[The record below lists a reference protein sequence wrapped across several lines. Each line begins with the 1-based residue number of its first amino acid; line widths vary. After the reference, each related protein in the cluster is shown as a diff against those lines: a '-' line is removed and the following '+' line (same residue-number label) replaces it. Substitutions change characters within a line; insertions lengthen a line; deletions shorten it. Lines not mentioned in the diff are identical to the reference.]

1 MPRPPV
7 ATSPAIDA
15 VLTTWPGSFCAI
27 MRGRNTSR
35 PWITPQRF
43 TASAHCQSR
52 WVAASSPP
60 QSATPALLQRTCRRA
75 HALRAGHRR
84 PSRQPRVPLG
94 RDRRAR
100 LPSSPAPRGGLRSAA
115 DDGGAGRARAG
126 EPQEDARG
134 RGRVAHGP
142 RLGDALPHRRGG
154 AGRFEPRVGALP
166 RRPPADDDDRRGESP
181 RDPPAL
187 QARDQRDRGHRRTLV
202 TATLGFVGLGVMGG
216 RMAKRLLDAR
226 HPVVGYNRTRAKAQW
241 LADAGLRLAASPRE
255 VAQAADV
262 VFTMVTD
269 TAALEAVTRGPDGIL
284 AGLRRGG
291 VLIEMS
297 TVSPEAIRALA
308 ADVAARGAELL
319 DAPVSRSPAT
329 LEARQL
335 SFMVGG
341 AEAGLERVRPYLT
354 AIGPTITHVGA
365 LGLAKAMKLAIN
377 QGLAVQ
383 MLAFAE
389 AVVLAEKAG
398 VARERAVEAV
408 LRSVVASPMLK

>member
-1 MPRPPV
+1 
-7 ATSPAIDA
+7 
-15 VLTTWPGSFCAI
+15 
-27 MRGRNTSR
+27 
-35 PWITPQRF
+35 
-43 TASAHCQSR
+43 
-52 WVAASSPP
+52 
-60 QSATPALLQRTCRRA
+60 
-75 HALRAGHRR
+75 
-84 PSRQPRVPLG
+84 
-94 RDRRAR
+94 
-100 LPSSPAPRGGLRSAA
+100 
-115 DDGGAGRARAG
+115 
-126 EPQEDARG
+126 
-134 RGRVAHGP
+134 
-142 RLGDALPHRRGG
+142 
-154 AGRFEPRVGALP
+154 
-166 RRPPADDDDRRGESP
+166 
-181 RDPPAL
+181 
-187 QARDQRDRGHRRTLV
+187 V

-226 HPVVGYNRTRAKAQW
+226 HPVVGYNRTRAKAQS

-319 DAPVSRSPAT
+319 DAPVSGSPAT
-329 LEARQL
+329 LEAGQL

-341 AEAGLERVRPYLT
+341 AETALERVRPYLT

-408 LRSVVASPMLK
+408 LRSVVASPMLKYRGPFVLGMPAEAWFDVGMMQKDLMLSLDLGRAAGVPLPTVSLTNEMLTAARGLGLAGYDFAVVFDVVARLAGLAPSVKR